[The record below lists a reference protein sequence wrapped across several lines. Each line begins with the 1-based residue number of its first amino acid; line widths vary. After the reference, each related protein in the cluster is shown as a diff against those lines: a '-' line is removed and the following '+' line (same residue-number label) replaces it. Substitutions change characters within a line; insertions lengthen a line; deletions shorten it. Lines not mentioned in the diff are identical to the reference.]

1 MKSRGETR
9 KKIERRKMLSQKF
22 AAKLQNITQ
31 AVDTTDVANTAGATL
46 GRGFRRQSFS
56 ECVHNASIDSSKQ
69 KASTFSGDHNHE
81 DEMNEESQ
89 GLVSQNDT
97 PSPDF
102 VSHCVE
108 LDNLSQNIGDSDDG
122 VNEQCWDLHTESHGQ
137 DVDTPSSSPPSLHIN
152 DTPMNQELCNFQF
165 RDIRRTLFEF
175 EDVQNIDNNDEEE
188 KVEIG
193 RDE

>member
-1 MKSRGETR
+1 
-9 KKIERRKMLSQKF
+9 MLSQKF

-31 AVDTTDVANTAGATL
+31 AVDTTDSTNTAGATL
-46 GRGFRRQSFS
+46 GREFRRQSFS

-69 KASTFSGDHNHE
+69 KASNFSGDHNHE

-102 VSHCVE
+102 VSRVE
-108 LDNLSQNIGDSDDG
+108 LNNLSQNIGDDGDG
-122 VNEQCWDLHTESHGQ
+122 VNEECWDLHTESHGQ
-137 DVDTPSSSPPSLHIN
+137 DVDTPSSSPPSLHN
-152 DTPMNQELCNFQF
+152 DTPMNQELYNFQF
-165 RDIRRTLFEF
+165 RDIKRTLFEY
-175 EDVQNIDNNDEEE
+175 ENVQTIDNNGEEE